1 MKYFSLILNIV
12 IVLTLLFII
21 GKAIYI
27 EYTCRKNS
35 NKTTRF
41 TIFSGITL
49 VNIGLLI
56 LVFAFI
62 NANDIN
68 LFSMKYIFI
77 LLILIMIVFQAF
89 ASSRLVLFNKGLLCM
104 GQYLD
109 AKNIIKVLMR
119 EGKFSTAVVIEGK
132 KDSFNFKI
140 SKKQLENLSKTLK
153 ENRIN
158 VKICG

>member
-1 MKYFSLILNIV
+1 MKYFSLTLNIV
-12 IVLTLLFII
+12 IVLTLLFVI

-27 EYTCRKNS
+27 EHTCRKNS
-35 NKTTRF
+35 NKTEKF

-49 VNIGLLI
+49 VNIGL
-56 LVFAFI
+56 I

-109 AKNIIKVLMR
+109 SKNIVRVLVR

>member
-1 MKYFSLILNIV
+1 MKNFSLILNIL
-12 IVLTLLFII
+12 IVLTLLFLI

-27 EYTCRKNS
+27 ERTCKKKS
-35 NKTTRF
+35 NKTDKF
-41 TIFSGITL
+41 AIFSGITL

-56 LVFAFI
+56 LAFAYI
-62 NANDIN
+62 TANNIN

-109 AKNIIKVLMR
+109 SKNINKVLIR
-119 EGKFSTAVVIEGK
+119 EGRFASTVVIEGK
-132 KDSFNFKI
+132 GDSFNFRI
-140 SKKQLENLSKTLK
+140 GKKRTDLLSKSLR
-153 ENRIN
+153 ENRVN
-158 VKICG
+158 VKMCG